1 MTDDPLKDIAFYLSI
16 LAEKA
21 LEGESYDSPL
31 RKRFVDYET
40 GCPHAHDADPTIM
53 SDTQADLARK
63 ARQHPPVTDDR
74 IQIFDPE
81 LRAYVEC
88 DRNTFKKILNEE

>member
-1 MTDDPLKDIAFYLSI
+1 MTGDPFKDIAFYLSI

-21 LEGESYDSPL
+21 LEGESYDSSL
-31 RKRFVDYET
+31 RKKFVDYEVQRRS
-40 GCPHAHDADPTIM
+40 PHDVDPTIM
-53 SDTQADLARK
+53 SGLQADLARK

>member
-1 MTDDPLKDIAFYLSI
+1 MTDDPLKDIAFYLCI

-31 RKRFVDYET
+31 RKRFVDYEVQKR
-40 GCPHAHDADPTIM
+40 PHHDVDPTIM
-53 SDTQADLARK
+53 SDLQADLARK
-63 ARQHPPVTDDR
+63 AKQHPPVTNDR
-74 IQIFDPE
+74 VRIFDPE
-81 LRAYVEC
+81 LNAYVEC